1 MEEPGALTSQAGP
14 RAAAGWDAPGQPDL
28 DGYAAHCCAMLA
40 TAAGLLY
47 AAEAIRALPAP
58 DQPGWAAGV
67 PATDLARLSVA
78 SEGALALL
86 AQLPGNLEPRSRSLA
101 LARGRVG
108 ARLAQAHALLLR
120 VGFMLD
126 AGAKHDAELAAASV
140 LGRAWR
146 SVTDLGRP
154 PQAELAHWHQQ
165 LALVAAGAGQPE
177 AEAPVWAH
185 WLRVGAAPEA
195 AMAWVEGLGGGEA
208 ALTGAA
214 GGGDLRAILAE
225 LDALIGLKQ
234 VKQQVRTVANL
245 LRVFQA
251 RRERG
256 MKVTEMSHHMVF
268 LGSPGTGKTTV
279 ARLLARAFAE
289 LGLLSSGHL
298 VETDRGGLVGEYV
311 GHTAVKTG
319 RVVDDAMGGVL
330 FIDEAYAL
338 AGSGGNDFGREAIDT
353 LLKRMEDD
361 RGRFVVIVAGY
372 EGEMQRFLHAN
383 PGLESRFNETIRF
396 ADYSPTELLTIFET
410 QAADAGYELSPGAR
424 DRASRALRAA
434 WERREATRFGN
445 ARTARNLFEKAV
457 GAHANRVAARLGH
470 SADEQVLSLLLAE
483 DVPHSI

>member
-1 MEEPGALTSQAGP
+1 
-14 RAAAGWDAPGQPDL
+14 
-28 DGYAAHCCAMLA
+28 
-40 TAAGLLY
+40 
-47 AAEAIRALPAP
+47 
-58 DQPGWAAGV
+58 
-67 PATDLARLSVA
+67 
-78 SEGALALL
+78 
-86 AQLPGNLEPRSRSLA
+86 
-101 LARGRVG
+101 
-108 ARLAQAHALLLR
+108 
-120 VGFMLD
+120 
-126 AGAKHDAELAAASV
+126 
-140 LGRAWR
+140 
-146 SVTDLGRP
+146 
-154 PQAELAHWHQQ
+154 
-165 LALVAAGAGQPE
+165 
-177 AEAPVWAH
+177 
-185 WLRVGAAPEA
+185 
-195 AMAWVEGLGGGEA
+195 
-208 ALTGAA
+208 
-214 GGGDLRAILAE
+214 
-225 LDALIGLKQ
+225 
-234 VKQQVRTVANL
+234 
-245 LRVFQA
+245 VFKA

-319 RVVDDAMGGVL
+319 KVIDDAMGGVL

-372 EGEMQRFLHAN
+372 EGEMQRFLRAN

-434 WERREATRFGN
+434 WETRDSIRFGN

-457 GAHANRVAARLGH
+457 GAHANRIAARLGD
-470 SADEQVLSLLLAE
+470 SADERVLSLLLAE
-483 DVPHSI
+483 DVPSGI